1 MSRIKPSLVRIIVVA
16 LVLSFLLSSC
26 GNSKKSE
33 ILPEKGVEGDYSSDT
48 ETVSDMAEEKEMLD
62 LTKVSRTMI
71 YSTVYNLLAEPE
83 ECIGKTVKMQGRLG
97 TYQDGDVTLHACL
110 VTDVT
115 ECCELSVEFRT
126 DEDIKYPE
134 DGTEVTVTGIFSTYK
149 DSHGILYSYLDD
161 AVLEF

>member
-1 MSRIKPSLVRIIVVA
+1 MSKIKSSLVWVIVIT
-16 LVLSFLLSSC
+16 LVLSFWLSSC
-26 GNSKKSE
+26 GNSKNSG
-33 ILPEKGVEGDYSSDT
+33 ILPEKGVEGDYSSDM
-48 ETVSDMAEEKEMLD
+48 ETVSDIAEEKEMLD

-83 ECIGKTVKMQGRLG
+83 DCIGKTVKMQGRLG